1 MMRSV
6 LAPLL
11 LAGALLTPGPAR
23 AAAAPDTDT
32 LRRVVPLP
40 EVVVSTTRLDD
51 RAPLARATL
60 AREEIARR
68 NTGQDTPMLLAT
80 LPGAYA
86 YSDAGNG
93 IGYSY
98 LSVRGFPQ
106 RRISVLV
113 NGVPLN
119 DPESH
124 EVWWI
129 DHPDLMASTG
139 EAQLQR
145 GVGSA
150 LYGGASA
157 RRPPPRPRSA
167 TARGRRSA

>member
-1 MMRSV
+1 M
-6 LAPLL
+6 
-11 LAGALLTPGPAR
+11 
-23 AAAAPDTDT
+23 
-32 LRRVVPLP
+32 
-40 EVVVSTTRLDD
+40 STTRLDD

-60 AREEIARR
+60 GRDEIARR

-124 EVWWI
+124 EVYWI

-150 LYGGASA
+150 LYGGASLGGTVA
-157 RRPPPRPRSA
+157 LETAPFRDERRAPPPRWA